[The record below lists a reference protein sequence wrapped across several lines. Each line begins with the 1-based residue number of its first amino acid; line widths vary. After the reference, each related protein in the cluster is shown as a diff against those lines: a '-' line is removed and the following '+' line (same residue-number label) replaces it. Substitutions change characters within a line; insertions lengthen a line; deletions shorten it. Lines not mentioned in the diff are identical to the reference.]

1 MASISPTIVKTPR
14 RPPNARKASKE
25 RLAAIAAMNRPNVPT
40 VRVVPTS
47 DALRRVLTHPSGC
60 KLRATGS
67 TEWPMDK
74 FTARR
79 LAEGA
84 IKIEDEKEDKKEDNK
99 KEKAAHVGSTH
110 HAS

>member
-25 RLAAIAAMNRPNVPT
+25 RLAAIAAANKPNVPT
-40 VRVVPTS
+40 VRVVATS
-47 DALRRVLTHPSGC
+47 DALRRVLTHPSGR

-84 IKIEDEKEDKKEDNK
+84 IKIEEDRKEKAE
-99 KEKAAHVGSTH
+99 KEKAASTH

>member
-1 MASISPTIVKTPR
+1 
-14 RPPNARKASKE
+14 
-25 RLAAIAAMNRPNVPT
+25 MNRPNVPT

-47 DALRRVLTHPSGC
+47 DALRRVLMHPSGR

-79 LAEGA
+79 LAEGS
-84 IKIEDEKEDKKEDNK
+84 IKIEDGKKEDGK
-99 KEKAAHVGSTH
+99 KENGASTHHVGSTH

>member
-1 MASISPTIVKTPR
+1 MASISPTIIKTSR

-25 RLAAIAAMNRPNVPT
+25 RLAAIAAANRPDIAV
-40 VRVVPTS
+40 VRVVATS
-47 DALRRVLTHPSGC
+47 DALRRVLVHPSGR

-79 LAEGA
+79 LAEGS
-84 IKIEDEKEDKKEDNK
+84 IKIEDEKEEKKEDNK
-99 KEKAAHVGSTH
+99 KAST
-110 HAS
+110 AS

>member
-1 MASISPTIVKTPR
+1 MPSISPTIVKTSR
-14 RPPNARKASKE
+14 RPPNARKANKE
-25 RLAAIAAMNRPNVPT
+25 RLAAIAAANRPDIAA

-47 DALRRVLTHPSGC
+47 DALRRVLMHPSGR

-79 LAEGA
+79 LAEGS
-84 IKIEDEKEDKKEDNK
+84 IKIEE
-99 KEKAAHVGSTH
+99 KEKAEKEKAGSTH